1 MTMSIFFK
9 ASCLAL
15 YLLAVASAFVA
26 MPFGYTS
33 ALQNGAAILLGLHV
47 LELLIFFK
55 FVRRYPGQLV
65 DSMALTLL
73 FGFLHWLPLAKGT
86 RT

>member
-1 MTMSIFFK
+1 MTMNIFFK
-9 ASCLAL
+9 ASALAI
-15 YLLAVASAFVA
+15 YLLAVASAFVTLPLA
-26 MPFGYTS
+26 YTS